1 MKQSSLDEQEQLG
14 MELEA
19 QNAENEEDISDYYRQ
34 FDDPMN
40 GEKNGTASNEAE
52 LNKQNSVSNSQPPE
66 APQHPTL
73 PWAPKVRNK
82 DIYQFLDISRRKF
95 IGYSLPDNCET
106 TAGLPK
112 PICEG
117 INILRRVKHLNAIPS
132 FFELYFPTSI
142 YIQVSPM
149 FKSNAKRRSPEIRWL
164 EAKTKFRWTPQKF
177 FIKRF
182 FPICHSSWYRY

>member
-40 GEKNGTASNEAE
+40 GDRSSAPSNEAE
-52 LNKQNSVSNSQPPE
+52 LNKQISVSNAQQPE

-73 PWAPKVRNK
+73 PWAPKVRTK

-95 IGYSLPDNCET
+95 IGYSLADNCET

-117 INILRRVKHLNAIPS
+117 INILKKV
-132 FFELYFPTSI
+132 T
-142 YIQVSPM
+142 
-149 FKSNAKRRSPEIRWL
+149 
-164 EAKTKFRWTPQKF
+164 T
-177 FIKRF
+177 
-182 FPICHSSWYRY
+182 

>member
-1 MKQSSLDEQEQLG
+1 MKQSSLDEQEQLE
-14 MELEA
+14 MEA

-40 GEKNGTASNEAE
+40 GDRNGAASSESE
-52 LNKQNSVSNSQPPE
+52 LNKQNSVPNAQLPE
-66 APQHPTL
+66 TPAHPTL
-73 PWAPKVRNK
+73 PWAPKVRSK

-117 INILRRVKHLNAIPS
+117 ISILKRVK
-132 FFELYFPTSI
+132 
-142 YIQVSPM
+142 
-149 FKSNAKRRSPEIRWL
+149 SNLLSL
-164 EAKTKFRWTPQKF
+164 
-177 FIKRF
+177 
-182 FPICHSSWYRY
+182 

>member
-40 GEKNGTASNEAE
+40 GDRNGGPSNEAE
-52 LNKQNSVSNSQPPE
+52 LNKQNSVSNQQQQPE
-66 APQHPTL
+66 TPQHPTL
-73 PWAPKVRNK
+73 PWAPKVRTK

-117 INILRRVKHLNAIPS
+117 INILKRVRKND
-132 FFELYFPTSI
+132 
-142 YIQVSPM
+142 
-149 FKSNAKRRSPEIRWL
+149 SNQI
-164 EAKTKFRWTPQKF
+164 
-177 FIKRF
+177 
-182 FPICHSSWYRY
+182 

>member
-14 MELEA
+14 MELES

-40 GEKNGTASNEAE
+40 GGDKNSSMNDDGGN
-52 LNKQNSVSNSQPPE
+52 LNKQNSVGSTS
-66 APQHPTL
+66 APQQVPTHPTL
-73 PWAPKVRNK
+73 PWEPKVRTK
-82 DIYQFLDISRRKF
+82 DIYQFMDISRKKF

-117 INILRRVKHLNAIPS
+117 INILKRVCVWIS
-132 FFELYFPTSI
+132 RLYI
-142 YIQVSPM
+142 NYID
-149 FKSNAKRRSPEIRWL
+149 
-164 EAKTKFRWTPQKF
+164 
-177 FIKRF
+177 
-182 FPICHSSWYRY
+182 

>member
-1 MKQSSLDEQEQLG
+1 M
-14 MELEA
+14 EA
-19 QNAENEEDISDYYRQ
+19 QNAENEDDDYYRQ

-40 GEKNGTASNEAE
+40 GDRASGLTANEAE
-52 LNKQNSVSNSQPPE
+52 LNKQNSVSNAQPPE

-73 PWAPKVRNK
+73 PWQPKVRTK

-117 INILRRVKHLNAIPS
+117 INILKRVSDENPS
-132 FFELYFPTSI
+132 FLF
-142 YIQVSPM
+142 
-149 FKSNAKRRSPEIRWL
+149 
-164 EAKTKFRWTPQKF
+164 
-177 FIKRF
+177 
-182 FPICHSSWYRY
+182 

>member
-40 GEKNGTASNEAE
+40 GDRSNTAPSEAE
-52 LNKQNSVSNSQPPE
+52 LNKQNSVSTSQQPPDP
-66 APQHPTL
+66 PQHPTL
-73 PWAPKVRNK
+73 PWAPKVRTK
-82 DIYQFLDISRRKF
+82 DIYQFLDVSRRKF

-117 INILRRVKHLNAIPS
+117 INILKKVKKL
-132 FFELYFPTSI
+132 
-142 YIQVSPM
+142 M
-149 FKSNAKRRSPEIRWL
+149 KSLKL
-164 EAKTKFRWTPQKF
+164 
-177 FIKRF
+177 RF
-182 FPICHSSWYRY
+182 

>member
-40 GEKNGTASNEAE
+40 GDRNGATSSDAE
-52 LNKQNSVSNSQPPE
+52 LLNKQISVGGNAQAPEPPN
-66 APQHPTL
+66 HPTL
-73 PWAPKVRNK
+73 PWAPKVRTK
-82 DIYQFLDISRRKF
+82 DIYQFMDISRRKF
-95 IGYSLPDNCET
+95 IGYSLQDNIET

-117 INILRRVKHLNAIPS
+117 INILKKVRL
-132 FFELYFPTSI
+132 
-142 YIQVSPM
+142 
-149 FKSNAKRRSPEIRWL
+149 
-164 EAKTKFRWTPQKF
+164 
-177 FIKRF
+177 
-182 FPICHSSWYRY
+182 

>member
-1 MKQSSLDEQEQLG
+1 

-40 GEKNGTASNEAE
+40 GDRNGSNGNETE
-52 LNKQNSVSNSQPPE
+52 LTKQVSVSNAQPPE
-66 APQHPTL
+66 TPQHPTL
-73 PWAPKVRNK
+73 PWAPKVRTK

-117 INILRRVKHLNAIPS
+117 INILKRV
-132 FFELYFPTSI
+132 SI
-142 YIQVSPM
+142 KV
-149 FKSNAKRRSPEIRWL
+149 
-164 EAKTKFRWTPQKF
+164 
-177 FIKRF
+177 
-182 FPICHSSWYRY
+182 

>member
-1 MKQSSLDEQEQLG
+1 

-40 GEKNGTASNEAE
+40 GDRNEAPSNEAE
-52 LNKQNSVSNSQPPE
+52 LNKQNSVSNAQQPE

-73 PWAPKVRNK
+73 PWAPKVRSK

-95 IGYSLPDNCET
+95 IGFSLPDNCET

-117 INILRRVKHLNAIPS
+117 INILKKVRKKIQQKPS
-132 FFELYFPTSI
+132 RIFFYIFSFNFSI
-142 YIQVSPM
+142 YTQ
-149 FKSNAKRRSPEIRWL
+149 A
-164 EAKTKFRWTPQKF
+164 
-177 FIKRF
+177 
-182 FPICHSSWYRY
+182 

>member
-40 GEKNGTASNEAE
+40 GDRNGAGGNEAE
-52 LNKQNSVSNSQPPE
+52 LTKQVSLCNAQQPE
-66 APQHPTL
+66 TPQHPTL
-73 PWAPKVRNK
+73 PWAPKVRTK

-117 INILRRVKHLNAIPS
+117 INILKRVRIKQKH
-132 FFELYFPTSI
+132 
-142 YIQVSPM
+142 Q
-149 FKSNAKRRSPEIRWL
+149 
-164 EAKTKFRWTPQKF
+164 
-177 FIKRF
+177 
-182 FPICHSSWYRY
+182 

>member
-40 GEKNGTASNEAE
+40 GSRNTPAPTEAE
-52 LNKQNSVSNSQPPE
+52 LIKQASVTGSQQPQE
-66 APQHPTL
+66 LPQHPTL
-73 PWAPKVRNK
+73 PWAPKVRTK
-82 DIYQFLDISRRKF
+82 DIYQFLDVSRRKF

-117 INILRRVKHLNAIPS
+117 INILKKVIKATAQLKQMSLKLLVVHSTCTR
-132 FFELYFPTSI
+132 
-142 YIQVSPM
+142 VSPM
-149 FKSNAKRRSPEIRWL
+149 FRSSARRKSREIL
-164 EAKTKFRWTPQKF
+164 
-177 FIKRF
+177 
-182 FPICHSSWYRY
+182 

>member
-19 QNAENEEDISDYYRQ
+19 QNAENEEDISEYYRQ

-40 GEKNGTASNEAE
+40 GEKNGSTSNEAE
-52 LNKQNSVSNSQPPE
+52 LNKQNSINNLQPTE
-66 APQHPTL
+66 TPQRPTL
-73 PWAPKVRNK
+73 PWQPKVRNK

-117 INILRRVKHLNAIPS
+117 INILKRVK
-132 FFELYFPTSI
+132 F
-142 YIQVSPM
+142 
-149 FKSNAKRRSPEIRWL
+149 
-164 EAKTKFRWTPQKF
+164 
-177 FIKRF
+177 
-182 FPICHSSWYRY
+182 

>member
-1 MKQSSLDEQEQLG
+1 

-34 FDDPMN
+34 YDDPMN
-40 GEKNGTASNEAE
+40 GDRATTSTASEGE
-52 LNKQNSVSNSQPPE
+52 LAKQNSVSNALPTE

-73 PWAPKVRNK
+73 PWEPKVRTK
-82 DIYQFLDISRRKF
+82 DIYHVSKLQFLHIQTEESLSLQFMDISRRKF

-117 INILRRVKHLNAIPS
+117 INILKRVI
-132 FFELYFPTSI
+132 
-142 YIQVSPM
+142 
-149 FKSNAKRRSPEIRWL
+149 
-164 EAKTKFRWTPQKF
+164 
-177 FIKRF
+177 
-182 FPICHSSWYRY
+182 

>member
-1 MKQSSLDEQEQLG
+1 M
-14 MELEA
+14 EA

-40 GEKNGTASNEAE
+40 GDRGGATTNEVE
-52 LNKQNSVSNSQPPE
+52 LNKQNSVSNAQPADTP
-66 APQHPTL
+66 PHPTL
-73 PWAPKVRNK
+73 PWAPKVRTK

-117 INILRRVKHLNAIPS
+117 INILKRVKL
-132 FFELYFPTSI
+132 
-142 YIQVSPM
+142 
-149 FKSNAKRRSPEIRWL
+149 AK
-164 EAKTKFRWTPQKF
+164 
-177 FIKRF
+177 
-182 FPICHSSWYRY
+182 